1 MHRLPYSAVNFWAYE
16 HITRWWVQRYPP
28 AGNTAAQANNDVL
41 RRLTAGGIAGVSA
54 CFLVS
59 LLTGG
64 PTAAGTYETGM

>member
-64 PTAAGTYETGM
+64 HHP

>member
-16 HITRWWVQRYPP
+16 HITRWWVEQYPP

-59 LLTGG
+59 LPTGPHSRNICEIG
-64 PTAAGTYETGM
+64 I